1 MFDNGLI
8 KSLKTITNFNN
19 SLQKFFSKNNKS
31 ITLNLKGSFL
41 FYATILQNNDGA
53 IHSNYARKW
62 IINDICIISVTVRVA
77 WNGLVIVRSSRPEV
91 FCKKDVL
98 KNFAKFTG
106 KHLWPETCNFIT
118 KETSE
123 SLEIPKILRTPF
135 FMEQLWWLLLKGN
148 YWIFE

>member
-106 KHLWPETCNFIT
+106 KHLCQRLFFNKVADWRFFI
-118 KETSE
+118 EYLRWLLLNSRE
-123 SLEIPKILRTPF
+123 SYKILR
-135 FMEQLWWLLLKGN
+135 LYLR
-148 YWIFE
+148 